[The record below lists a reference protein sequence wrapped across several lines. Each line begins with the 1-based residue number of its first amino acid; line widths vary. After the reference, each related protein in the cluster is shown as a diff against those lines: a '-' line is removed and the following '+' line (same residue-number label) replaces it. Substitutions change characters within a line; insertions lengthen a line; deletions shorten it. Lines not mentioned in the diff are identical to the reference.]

1 MFGAKAESEKAEKQ
15 TKETKEA
22 KEIPVS
28 KPKETKAES
37 KSSTVKKYKVIAK
50 APGVS
55 KGGIIKCNVNG
66 KAYSIKENEPTV
78 LNGAVLSFL
87 RNARIYRHMETG
99 ADAEDAVNIAEGFKR
114 TVEPKYEVLEA

>member
-1 MFGAKAESEKAEKQ
+1 MAQSR
-15 TKETKEA
+15 
-22 KEIPVS
+22 
-28 KPKETKAES
+28 ETKAES
-37 KSSTVKKYKVIAK
+37 KSSTVRKYKVIAK
-50 APGVS
+50 AHGVS
-55 KGGIIKCNVNG
+55 RNGFIKCNVNG

-87 RNARIYRHMETG
+87 RNARIYRHLETG